1 METSEPVKP
10 STEIGPKEPLP
21 PLSFTY
27 IRTNNPDEAQFSQWR
42 VSPVVIG
49 GKKNEPY
56 TDDEIIQMVKRDR
69 ESKDWF
75 TTEHWRNK
83 GIPEEQIEFAING
96 RQVTVYNW
104 SSEKPFT
111 DEHIERATRVF
122 QELSSKY
129 PQLLDQIK
137 WVLIDD
143 LQLPSAFGD
152 SEKYPTNGFAH
163 RSWGAFQLYPR
174 GMDLMPHRV
183 AAATNFDGTL
193 THELTHL
200 IQSDFEEE
208 WGERFKW
215 AYCFDDEYKDEWEAR
230 LTPDGSMKRPFNKKT
245 GEMSPQGQF
254 PLQPD
259 QCVTFYAKQN
269 MGEDIAESMVAYVY
283 DPELLKAVTPDK
295 FEILERHDAKQ
306 AAQEVS
312 AHRVLKDEIQL
323 PEVKPETI
331 PYYIKEEPDS
341 RVFEVISV
349 NKDD

>member
-1 METSEPVKP
+1 METPVEPIQPRAEVL
-10 STEIGPKEPLP
+10 TREPLP
-21 PLSFTY
+21 TLPFTY
-27 IRTNNPDEAQFSQWR
+27 QRTDDPTKTEYQQWR
-42 VSPVVIG
+42 TSPVTLRG
-49 GKKNEPY
+49 EKNKPY
-56 TDDEIIQMVKRDR
+56 TDDEIVQMVKRDR

-83 GIPEEQIEFAING
+83 GVPEEQVEFTING
-96 RQVTVYNW
+96 RQVTIYNW

-111 DEHIERATRVF
+111 DEHIERVTRVF

-129 PQLLDQIK
+129 PQILDQIR

-143 LQLPSAFGD
+143 FQLPSAFGD
-152 SEKYPTNGFAH
+152 PEKYPTNGFAH
-163 RSWGAFQLYPR
+163 RSWRAFQLYPR

-200 IQSDFEEE
+200 IQSDFEAE
-208 WGERFKW
+208 WGDRFKW

-254 PLQPD
+254 SLQPD

-269 MGEDIAESMVAYVY
+269 MGEDIAESMVAYIY
-283 DPELLKAVTPDK
+283 DPDTLQTISQEK
-295 FEILERHDAKQ
+295 FDILQKHDAKQ
-306 AAQEVS
+306 PKQEVTTQ
-312 AHRVLKDEIQL
+312 RVPKEQIKL
-323 PEVKPETI
+323 PETPPETVL
-331 PYYIKEEPDS
+331 YYIKE
-341 RVFEVISV
+341 
-349 NKDD
+349 